1 MKAKIAP
8 MSYQPKLFAERLL
21 ISRRDLSLDQK
32 ELGRRANVS
41 NTYISD
47 LERGRVTNPGIEVL
61 DALASALGVSIRYLI
76 GISDDPSASY
86 EDESSALTEDHI
98 AYKVHQPATRNQI
111 KRLIDIFLQLP
122 RREQDLLVA
131 MAQTMA
137 DADDPHIIGGTEED
151 DT

>member
-1 MKAKIAP
+1 MT
-8 MSYQPKLFAERLL
+8 MNYQPKLFAERLL

-47 LERGRVTNPGIEVL
+47 LERGRVTNPGIEVI

-76 GISDDPSASY
+76 GLSEDPSA
-86 EDESSALTEDHI
+86 DDDGAAPSSREDHLI
-98 AYKVHQPATRNQI
+98 YKIHQPATRNQI
-111 KRLIDIFLQLP
+111 KRLVDVFLQLP

-137 DADDPHIIGGTEED
+137 DADDPHIIGGAKED
-151 DT
+151 ET